1 MLTQTAKK
9 LRTPKAI
16 TDAIRFSRNQLKF
29 FNEIIAETDDA
40 PLIPFKVGTLESV
53 LVNDTNLIRL
63 LLNSYETFEKKSIT
77 YNEIR
82 KMFDNGIIFSNSDEW
97 RHNRKAVNPAF
108 HKRAIEGY
116 YQIFSKRAME
126 LAAEW
131 RNQGSKP
138 VNLYR
143 SFTNVTIEIT
153 LDVFFNHD
161 LDHDDKQKIVRGID
175 DLLKYTQKRL
185 LRGGLKLPDFIP
197 VPENLAIARA
207 KKGYH
212 EVMNK
217 IFQEKTTSAISSDK
231 ITIIDLLLN
240 AESFFGGPMTK
251 SQITAE
257 ASSIMLAATE
267 TTASL
272 LTWMFFE
279 LTKHPEIKAKIK
291 HEIESV
297 FGQEDEITT
306 DKLKL
311 LKYCRQT
318 IHETLRV
325 YPPAWLLS
333 RFISEDAV
341 LGGTEFKKGTTFY
354 FAPYIMH
361 RDNSVWI
368 KPEEFNP
375 DRFAPENLTDA
386 QKDHF
391 MPFISGPRKCI
402 GEEFSIWE
410 ALIIMIKTIPAF
422 DWNYPIQREPT
433 IEFNATMRPLNEKG
447 EYEVLMA
454 IAPTLK

>member
-9 LRTPKAI
+9 LRKPKAI
-16 TDAIRFSRNQLKF
+16 SDALRFSKNQLKF
-29 FNEIIAETDDA
+29 FNEIIAETNDA

-53 LVNDTNLIRL
+53 LVNNTDLIRQ

-97 RHNRKAVNPAF
+97 RHNRKAINPAF
-108 HKRAIEGY
+108 HKRALEGY
-116 YQIFSKRAME
+116 LKIFSERGME
-126 LAAEW
+126 LAAAW
-131 RNQGSKP
+131 RKQGGEP
-138 VNLYR
+138 INLYR

-153 LDVFFNHD
+153 LDAFFNHN
-161 LDHDDKQKIVRGID
+161 LDDDEKRKIVSGID

-217 IFQEKTTSAISSDK
+217 IFHEKTVSAVPSEK

-240 AESFFGGPMTK
+240 ADSFFGGPMTK
-251 SQITAE
+251 EQIIAE

-279 LTKHPEIKAKIK
+279 LTKHPVIKEKIK

-297 FGQEDEITT
+297 FGRHDEITI

-333 RFISEDAV
+333 RSISEDAV
-341 LGGTEFKKGTTFY
+341 LGDTEFKKGTTFY
-354 FAPYIMH
+354 FAPYIIH
-361 RDNSVWI
+361 RNKSVWS

-375 DRFAPENLTDA
+375 DRFAPENLTEA
-386 QKDHF
+386 HKDHF

-410 ALIIMIKTIPAF
+410 ALIIMIKIIPDF
-422 DWNYPIQREPT
+422 DWNYPIQRDPI
-433 IEFNATMRPLNEKG
+433 IEFNATIRPLNEKG
-447 EYEVLMA
+447 EYEVLMT
-454 IAPTLK
+454 ITPTLK